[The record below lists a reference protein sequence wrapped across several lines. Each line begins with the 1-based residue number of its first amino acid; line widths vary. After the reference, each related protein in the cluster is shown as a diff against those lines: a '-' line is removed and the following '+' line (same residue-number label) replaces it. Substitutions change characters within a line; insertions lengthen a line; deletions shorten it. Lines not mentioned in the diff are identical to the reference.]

1 MHHIFAAGFVPPCY
15 YEYGGFCMGPVGVQE
30 MLVIF
35 LVALVLFGPKK
46 LPELGKTIGKA
57 ITEFRRAQSE
67 LKATFD
73 THMRELEKES
83 ESIKEVTRSYTN
95 DIYNHYS
102 GYDNSYYE
110 SGAFGGAP
118 QPSSEANPSTVGV
131 SAPQGAES
139 SVSLNESD
147 QRQLTSATDTVSGT
161 VARASAGGGSE
172 HPSGHPASQPAEPES
187 INT

>member
-1 MHHIFAAGFVPPCY
+1 
-15 YEYGGFCMGPVGVQE
+15 MGPVGVQE
-30 MLVIF
+30 MVVIF

-83 ESIKEVTRSYTN
+83 ESIKEVTRSFTR
-95 DIYNHYS
+95 DITNHYT
-102 GYDNSYYE
+102 GYDNSYYD
-110 SGAFGGAP
+110 SGAFGAGT
-118 QPSSEANPSTVGV
+118 QSTEANPSTVSV
-131 SAPQGAES
+131 PALQGAES
-139 SVSLNESD
+139 SVSPSE
-147 QRQLTSATDTVSGT
+147 TSVSGT
-161 VARASAGGGSE
+161 VARTSTNGSPEHPSE
-172 HPSGHPASQPAEPES
+172 HPVNQPAEPES

>member
-1 MHHIFAAGFVPPCY
+1 
-15 YEYGGFCMGPVGVQE
+15 MGPVGVQE
-30 MLVIF
+30 MIVIF

-57 ITEFRRAQSE
+57 VSEFRRAQSE

-102 GYDNSYYE
+102 GYDNSYYD
-110 SGAFGGAP
+110 SGAFGGAT
-118 QPSSEANPSTVGV
+118 PSTEANPSTVSV
-131 SAPQGAES
+131 PAPQGAES
-139 SVSLNESD
+139 SVSQIEAPVVN
-147 QRQLTSATDTVSGT
+147 GT
-161 VARASAGGGSE
+161 VARTSVNGSAE
-172 HPSGHPASQPAEPES
+172 HPSEQPVSQPAEPES

>member
-1 MHHIFAAGFVPPCY
+1 
-15 YEYGGFCMGPVGVQE
+15 MGPVGVQE

-67 LKATFD
+67 LKATFE

-95 DIYNHYS
+95 DIYNTYT

-110 SGAFGGAP
+110 SGAFGGATP
-118 QPSSEANPSTVGV
+118 PSTEANPTTVSV
-131 SAPQGAES
+131 PAPQGAES
-139 SVSLNESD
+139 SVSSTE
-147 QRQLTSATDTVSGT
+147 TPVHGT
-161 VARASAGGGSE
+161 VARTSTNGGPE
-172 HPSGHPASQPAEPES
+172 QPSGHPSPQAVVQPAEPES

>member
-1 MHHIFAAGFVPPCY
+1 
-15 YEYGGFCMGPVGVQE
+15 MGPVGVQE
-30 MLVIF
+30 MVVIF

-83 ESIKEVTRSYTN
+83 DSIKEVTRSFTR
-95 DIYNHYS
+95 DITNHYT
-102 GYDNSYYE
+102 GYDNSYYD
-110 SGAFGGAP
+110 SGAFGAGT
-118 QPSSEANPSTVGV
+118 QSTEANPSTVSV
-131 SAPQGAES
+131 PALQGAES
-139 SVSLNESD
+139 SVSPNE
-147 QRQLTSATDTVSGT
+147 APVVNGT
-161 VARASAGGGSE
+161 VARTSNSPE
-172 HPSGHPASQPAEPES
+172 HPSAQPVSEPAAPES